1 MVKKMISIR
10 YESGDAQG
18 RCVYRIKINKEFIC
32 RFEHDWSEGPA
43 ECLQKAADA
52 IELNEWAEFEIMND
66 SKGG

>member
-1 MVKKMISIR
+1 MITIR

-18 RCVYRIKINKEFIC
+18 NCTYRVQIKNKLIC
-32 RFEHDWSEGPA
+32 TFEHNSLEGPA

-52 IELNEWAEFEIMND
+52 MKLNEWAEFEIMND